1 MQLSSQ
7 RYATVVTCLRRAA
20 ESSGSD
26 KRKFTR
32 MEVQARVSLALL
44 RGGEI
49 SSVVFT
55 GLTRDVS
62 MEGMGLF
69 LAMHLESG
77 QQMVVELPT
86 EGEKPML
93 MICNVRHSRM
103 IANGIFAIG
112 AEFVADAGED
122 LAGQWTRGK
131 EDETERIRSLMLA

>member
-7 RYATVVTCLRRAA
+7 RYATVVTGLRHAA

-44 RGGEI
+44 RRGEI
-49 SSVVFT
+49 SSGIFS

-62 MEGMGLF
+62 MAGIGLF

-77 QQMVVELPT
+77 QQMVVEIPAEEET
-86 EGEKPML
+86 PSL

-112 AEFVADAGED
+112 AEFAADASED
-122 LAGQWTRGK
+122 LAAQWMRSK
-131 EDETERIRSLMLA
+131 ADEAERIRSLILA